1 MPEALRY
8 SEIEAALHRLGR
20 PNVEVLLWTREARL
34 ASLVRSRVGVDVVR
48 LQLNDGWFG
57 WVLIRAGGPRRS
69 CHPRPR
75 RWNTRQPSTRSAT
88 ASPDS
93 PSTSSTPIVS
103 AITLQM
109 YSGFRCFRR
118 RVARS

>member
-1 MPEALRY
+1 MAEALRY

-34 ASLVRSRVGVDVVR
+34 ASLVRSRAGVDVVR

-57 WVLIRAGGPRRS
+57 WVLIRSGTPRRH
-69 CHPRPR
+69 CHPRPAWRYTR
-75 RWNTRQPSTRSAT
+75 RSSTRSVI

-93 PSTSSTPIVS
+93 TSRSSTPMVS
-103 AITLQM
+103 AIALQM